1 MCMPRDELYLTEIVE
16 AIDRISRW
24 LNGIDTDRWNDDD
37 MLRAAVL
44 QQLTTIGEASR
55 SINDQLQERHSDVPW
70 RRIAD
75 FQNVAV
81 HEYFAIE
88 WSLVWRL
95 VRDRLPILRPQIM
108 KVIGTEFP
116 DIAARLDQNQR

>member
-1 MCMPRDELYLTEIVE
+1 MPRDSLYLVEIVE

-24 LNGIDTDRWNDDD
+24 LSGIDADGWDDD

-55 SINDQLQERHSDVPW
+55 SVDNQLQERHPEIPR

-75 FQNVAV
+75 FRNVAV
-81 HEYFAIE
+81 HE
-88 WSLVWRL
+88 
-95 VRDRLPILRPQIM
+95 
-108 KVIGTEFP
+108 
-116 DIAARLDQNQR
+116 

>member
-1 MCMPRDELYLTEIVE
+1 MPRDELYLTEIVE

-44 QQLTTIGEASR
+44 QQLTTIGEAGR

-75 FQNVAV
+75 FRNVAV

-108 KVIGTEFP
+108 EVIGTEFP
-116 DIAARLDQNQR
+116 GIAARLDQNQR

>member
-1 MCMPRDELYLTEIVE
+1 
-16 AIDRISRW
+16 
-24 LNGIDTDRWNDDD
+24 

-55 SINDQLQERHSDVPW
+55 SANHQLQERHPDVPW

-75 FQNVAV
+75 FRNVAV

-95 VRDRLPILRPQIM
+95 VQDRLPILRPQIM
-108 KVIGTEFP
+108 KVLETEFP
-116 DIAARLDQNQR
+116 DIAARLDEEQR

>member
-1 MCMPRDELYLTEIVE
+1 MPRDELYFAEIVE
-16 AIDRISRW
+16 AIDRISHW
-24 LNGIDTDRWNDDD
+24 LSGIDVDGWNDND

-55 SINDQLQERHSDVPW
+55 SIDNQIQERYPDVPW

-75 FQNVAV
+75 FRNVAV

-88 WSLVWRL
+88 WSLVWHL
-95 VRDRLPILRPQIM
+95 VQDRLPILRPQIM
-108 KVIGTEFP
+108 KAIEAEFP
-116 DIAARLDQNQR
+116 DIAARLNDRRR

>member
-1 MCMPRDELYLTEIVE
+1 MPRDELYLAESIE
-16 AIDRISRW
+16 AIDRITRW
-24 LNGIDTDRWNDDD
+24 LSGIDAQGWNDDD

-55 SINDQLQERHSDVPW
+55 SVHNHLQEQHPDVPW

-75 FQNVAV
+75 FRNVAV

-88 WSLVWRL
+88 PPWVVERL
-95 VRDRLPILRPQIM
+95 
-108 KVIGTEFP
+108 
-116 DIAARLDQNQR
+116 

>member
-1 MCMPRDELYLTEIVE
+1 MPRDNLYLVEIVE

-24 LNGIDTDRWNDDD
+24 LSKVDANGWNDDD

-55 SINDQLQERHSDVPW
+55 SVSSKLREQHSEVPW

-75 FQNVAV
+75 FRNVAV
-81 HEYFAIE
+81 HYRAFLDAP
-88 WSLVWRL
+88 
-95 VRDRLPILRPQIM
+95 DRFLHHL
-108 KVIGTEFP
+108 FS
-116 DIAARLDQNQR
+116 DQR

>member
-1 MCMPRDELYLTEIVE
+1 MPRDNLYLVEIVE

-24 LNGIDTDRWNDDD
+24 LSGIDADGWDDD

-55 SINDQLQERHSDVPW
+55 CVNNELHEQYPEIPW

-75 FQNVAV
+75 FRNVAV
-81 HEYFAIE
+81 HEYFSVD
-88 WSLVWRL
+88 WSLDWRL
-95 VRDRLPILRPQIM
+95 VQDGLPMLRHQIT
-108 KVIGTEFP
+108 KVIKVEFP
-116 DIAARLDQNQR
+116 DIGERFNEGKQ

>member
-1 MCMPRDELYLTEIVE
+1 MPRDNLYLVEIAE

-24 LNGIDTDRWNDDD
+24 LSGIDADGWDNDD

-55 SINDQLQERHSDVPW
+55 SVNNQLQERHPEIPW

-75 FQNVAV
+75 FRNIAV
-81 HEYFAIE
+81 HEYFSVD

-95 VRDRLPILRPQIM
+95 VQDRLPMLRPQIT
-108 KVIGTEFP
+108 KVIKVEFP
-116 DIAARLDQNQR
+116 DIGERFNEGQQ

>member
-1 MCMPRDELYLTEIVE
+1 MPRDNLYLVEIVE

-24 LNGIDTDRWNDDD
+24 LSGIDADRWDNDD

-55 SINDQLQERHSDVPW
+55 SVDNQLQEQHPEIPW

-75 FQNVAV
+75 FRNVAV
-81 HEYFAIE
+81 HEYFSVD

-95 VRDRLPILRPQIM
+95 VQDRLPMLRPQIM
-108 KVIGTEFP
+108 KVIEVEFP
-116 DIAARLDQNQR
+116 DIGERFDEGQQ

>member
-1 MCMPRDELYLTEIVE
+1 
-16 AIDRISRW
+16 
-24 LNGIDTDRWNDDD
+24 
-37 MLRAAVL
+37 
-44 QQLTTIGEASR
+44 
-55 SINDQLQERHSDVPW
+55 VPW

-75 FQNVAV
+75 FRNVAV
-81 HEYFAIE
+81 DEYFAIE

-116 DIAARLDQNQR
+116 GIAARLDQNQR